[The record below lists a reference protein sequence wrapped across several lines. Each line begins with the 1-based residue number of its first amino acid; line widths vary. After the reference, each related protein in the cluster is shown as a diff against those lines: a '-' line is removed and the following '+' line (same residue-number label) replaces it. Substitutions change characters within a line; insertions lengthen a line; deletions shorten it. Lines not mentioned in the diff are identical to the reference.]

1 MSSPISSTSPHASIA
16 AIGDR
21 LGFLSV
27 QHFEGAFRQ
36 ILKGKGV
43 SCDQHFV
50 RLRTGQPHPF
60 GNFTL
65 VSDIRH
71 PTVNAEV
78 DALCLPD
85 APTAML
91 FLEPVPAS
99 VQAHLAKRG
108 FGNHGPMPAMAV
120 EIDRLNPTKVPAG
133 CELERVGAGSKGT
146 IWEETFALGYE
157 LPQPVAAYFAPNQTG
172 ATTEA
177 GAELQFYL
185 VTFQGRPVA
194 TSAVILRDGL
204 AGIYCVATLP
214 EERKKGFGAFATAE
228 PLRLMRDLGYR
239 VGVLQS
245 SDSGHPVYRRLG
257 FEDVGNIGLHIRMPG
272 PIND

>member
-1 MSSPISSTSPHASIA
+1 MSNIPPHASIA

-27 QHFEGAFRQ
+27 QHFDGAFRH

-43 SCDQHFV
+43 SCDPHFV

-65 VSDIRH
+65 VTDIRQ
-71 PTVNAEV
+71 PTVNTEV

-85 APTAML
+85 GPTAML
-91 FLEPVPAS
+91 FLDS
-99 VQAHLAKRG
+99 VSADIEAHLAKRG
-108 FGNHGPMPAMAV
+108 FGNHGPMPAMVV
-120 EIDRLNPTKVPAG
+120 EIDRLNPTPVPAG

-146 IWEETFALGYE
+146 IWEESFALGYE
-157 LPQPVAAYFAPNQTG
+157 LPQPVASYFAPNQTG

-177 GAELQFYL
+177 GAELQYYL

-194 TSAVILRDGL
+194 TSAVFLRDGV
-204 AGIYCVATLP
+204 AGVYCVATRP
-214 EERKKGFGAFATAE
+214 EERRKGFGAFATAE
-228 PLRLMRDLGYR
+228 PLRLVRHLGYR

-245 SDSGHPVYRRLG
+245 SESGHPVYRKLG
-257 FEDVGNIGLHIRMPG
+257 FEDVGNIGLYVRMPG
-272 PIND
+272 SRGD